1 MTAAVWTLIA
11 LLGTALAVLVGA
23 FFRLGSKIDAQGRE
37 LGARIDAQ
45 GRELGARID
54 AQGREL
60 GARIDAQGRNLGAR
74 IDAQTGRI
82 DALSARMDSHLER
95 HAPPA

>member
-11 LLGTALAVLVGA
+11 LLGTAVAVLVGA
-23 FFRLGSKIDAQGRE
+23 FFRLGSKIEAQGRE

-45 GRELGARID
+45 GRDLGARID
-54 AQGREL
+54 AL
-60 GARIDAQGRNLGAR
+60 
-74 IDAQTGRI
+74 TGRI
-82 DALSARMDSHLER
+82 DALSARMDAHLER

>member
-1 MTAAVWTLIA
+1 MTAALWTLIA

-23 FFRLGSKIDAQGRE
+23 FFRLGSKIEAQGRE

-54 AQGREL
+54 AL
-60 GARIDAQGRNLGAR
+60 
-74 IDAQTGRI
+74 TGRI
-82 DALSARMDSHLER
+82 DALSARMDAHLER

>member
-1 MTAAVWTLIA
+1 MTAALWTLIA

-23 FFRLGSKIDAQGRE
+23 FFRLGSKIEAQGRE

-45 GRELGARID
+45 GRDLGARID
-54 AQGREL
+54 AL
-60 GARIDAQGRNLGAR
+60 
-74 IDAQTGRI
+74 TGRI
-82 DALSARMDSHLER
+82 DALSARMDAHLER

>member
-23 FFRLGSKIDAQGRE
+23 FFRLGSKIEAQGRE
-37 LGARIDAQ
+37 LGARIEAQ
-45 GRELGARID
+45 GRDLGDRID
-54 AQGREL
+54 AQSRGL
-60 GARIDAQGRNLGAR
+60 GA
-74 IDAQTGRI
+74 RI
-82 DALSARMDSHLER
+82 DALSARVDALSARMDAHLER